1 MITITPIASSPGHFM
16 ATLANGD
23 VVVTTSRTPFLDA
36 ARRLLKPGE
45 GGMERLGR
53 ISAAAA

>member
-1 MITITPIASSPGHFM
+1 M

-36 ARRLLKPGE
+36 ARRLLRYRDAAR
-45 GGMERLGR
+45 RLSG
-53 ISAAAA
+53 